1 MVPSAY
7 CLVPSKVLGEGNAL
21 SVTEM
26 TILYQIAKQML
37 LPPASILVLMVVG
50 LGLSLWRFRRL
61 GRVVLALSIL
71 FLYLLSIAPTA
82 DLLVGPLESRYQPLS
97 PERVPR
103 IGTLVLLS
111 GGASATKDLPLAS
124 RLTPSSTKR
133 VLEALRLYDLMDQ
146 PTIVISGG
154 SGNPFVEVSEA
165 ALMRELLLNLRIPER
180 HILIEGK
187 SSNTF
192 ENAAGVQRLPLKP
205 PLILITSASHMDRA
219 LRVFK
224 GLGMIPLP
232 APCDYRARWSV
243 DDPLRFLPSEGAL
256 AVSTAAIYEYLGT
269 FWYRLTG
276 KF

>member
-1 MVPSAY
+1 MSALY
-7 CLVPSKVLGEGNAL
+7 AIIKRLV
-21 SVTEM
+21 
-26 TILYQIAKQML
+26 
-37 LPPASILVLMVVG
+37 LPPGFVLVLLLVG
-50 LGLSLWRFRRL
+50 FGLSLWRFRRL

-82 DLLVGPLESRYQPLS
+82 DLLIGNLESRYQPLS
-97 PERVPR
+97 PKRVPR
-103 IGTLVLLS
+103 IGTLVVLS
-111 GGASATKDLPLAS
+111 GGASATSDLPLSS
-124 RLTPSSTKR
+124 RLTSSTTKR
-133 VLEALRLYDLMDQ
+133 VLEAVRLYDLMDQ
-146 PTIVISGG
+146 PTVVLSGG

-165 ALMRELLLNLRIPER
+165 ALMRELLLNLRIPDR
-180 HILIEGK
+180 RIVMEGK

-192 ENAAGVQRLPLKP
+192 ENAAGVKRLPLKP

-224 GLGMIPLP
+224 RLGMTPLP

-256 AVSTAAIYEYLGT
+256 AVSTAAIYEYVGT

>member
-1 MVPSAY
+1 
-7 CLVPSKVLGEGNAL
+7 
-21 SVTEM
+21 M
-26 TILYQIAKQML
+26 TVLYQIVKRMM
-37 LPPASILVLMVVG
+37 LPPAFILLMLIAG
-50 LGLSLWRFRRL
+50 FALGLWRFRRL

-71 FLYLLSIAPTA
+71 FFYLLSIAPTA

-103 IGTLVLLS
+103 IGTLVVLS
-111 GGASATKDLPLAS
+111 GGASATNDLPLSS
-124 RLTPSSTKR
+124 RLTSSSTKR
-133 VLEALRLYDLMDQ
+133 VLEALRLYDLMDK

-165 ALMRELLLNLRIPER
+165 ALMGELLLNLRIPER
-180 HILIEGK
+180 HLLIEGN

-224 GLGMIPLP
+224 VLGMTPLP

-243 DDPLRFLPSEGAL
+243 GDPLRFLPSEGAL
-256 AVSTAAIYEYLGT
+256 AVSTAAIYEYVGT